1 MKLLRIGEKGRE
13 KPAALDNNGKIRDIS
28 SHIKDLNPS
37 TLNFETISKIQNIDL
52 SSLPEI
58 SSSERIGACITDP
71 GKFVAIGLNYSDHA
85 AETGAAVPT
94 EPIMFM
100 KATSSICGPN
110 DDVEIVSGSKKLD
123 WEVELGIVIGKNA
136 KHISESQSQEHILGY
151 CLVNDVSEREWQIEK
166 MGQWVK
172 GKSHDTYGPIGPYLV
187 TKDEIKDVNNLN
199 MTLDVNGER
208 MQTGNTNTMIF
219 NVDII
224 VSYVSKFM
232 SLQAGDII
240 TTGTPPGVGMGKK
253 PQIFLKAGDQMKLS
267 IDNLGDEVNSLEGSF
282 DLSTGNDSDLNNN
295 QTVDVGDKDNS
306 AEILEED
313 PFPVK
318 RPFQKKSPAA
328 PEPEGHMLKKFSPAA
343 PEGHAFKKFLPAAP
357 GGHVQKIF
365 RLRRLPGISQIRF
378 FPPFRIFPPFPLASE
393 NFPPFPLP
401 PFPNA

>member
-13 KPAALDNNGKIRDIS
+13 KPAALDNKGKIRDIS

-58 SSSERIGACITDP
+58 SSSGRIGACITDP

-253 PQIFLKAGDQMKLS
+253 PQVFLKAGDQMKLS
-267 IDNLGDEVNSLEGSF
+267 IENLGEQSSKV
-282 DLSTGNDSDLNNN
+282 
-295 QTVDVGDKDNS
+295 V
-306 AEILEED
+306 
-313 PFPVK
+313 PF
-318 RPFQKKSPAA
+318 
-328 PEPEGHMLKKFSPAA
+328 
-343 PEGHAFKKFLPAAP
+343 
-357 GGHVQKIF
+357 
-365 RLRRLPGISQIRF
+365 
-378 FPPFRIFPPFPLASE
+378 
-393 NFPPFPLP
+393 
-401 PFPNA
+401 